1 MRRKANKTNI
11 LEGSISKGLFKLAL
25 PVVLTSLI
33 SIGYSLTDTWF
44 IGKYLGDKYVSAVA
58 AGAFFIN
65 FGMCFCNIPKIGAQV
80 LVAQSIGARKITT
93 ARKYVRT
100 ALYLCVAFGLMY
112 CAFVMIFHNYLI
124 KVIKVQDPVIVNAA
138 NQFLMISAAGFAFL
152 YLVITVSSIIN
163 AEGDTLGP
171 FIFNSVGL
179 LLNVLLDFIFIKYF
193 KMGVIGA
200 AAATVTAQAAAC
212 TGILCYLFRK
222 TSRFRKLRIWRLDPA
237 HYYRRIVKLGI
248 PNGVNQ
254 ALFSVFAII
263 LAGMIASINETA
275 LGVQRVG
282 IQFEAFSWNIS
293 IGLASAISAFV
304 GQNYGA
310 RNLERLKSGYFMG
323 LKCIVS
329 IGFVISAVFI
339 FGGKYLYGFFFEN
352 PETIAMGQDYLRI
365 LGFSQ
370 MFMCAE
376 ITTTGAFNGVGR
388 TLQPTVNSVATT
400 SLRIPLAYI
409 LTLLMGL
416 TGIWWSISGTSIL
429 KGIIS
434 VVWFLWTLR
443 KIKSSGEMLKELAA

>member
-1 MRRKANKTNI
+1 MRKKKNKTNI

-44 IGKYLGDKYVSAVA
+44 IGKYLGDEYVSAVA

-80 LVAQSIGARKITT
+80 LVAQSIGAKKITM

-100 ALYLCVAFGLMY
+100 ALYLCVGFGLLY
-112 CAFVMIFHNYLI
+112 CLFVLIFHNYMI
-124 KVIKVQDPVIVNAA
+124 KIIKVQNPLIVNSA
-138 NQFLMISAAGFAFL
+138 NQFLMISSLGFVFL

-171 FIFNSVGL
+171 FIFNSAGL
-179 LLNVLLDFIFIKYF
+179 LLNVLLDFIFIKYL
-193 KMGVIGA
+193 KWGVPGA
-200 AAATVTAQAAAC
+200 AIATVTAQIVAC
-212 TGILCYLFRK
+212 VSIMCYLFRK
-222 TSRFRKLRIWRLDPA
+222 SSRFRKLRIFKLDPVR
-237 HYYRRIVKLGI
+237 YYRRIVKLGI
-248 PNGVNQ
+248 PNGINQ
-254 ALFSVFAII
+254 ALFSVFAIV
-263 LAGMIASINETA
+263 LGGMIASINETA

-293 IGLASAISAFV
+293 IGLSSAISAFV

-310 RNLERLKSGYFMG
+310 RNLERLKAGYFTG
-323 LKCIVS
+323 LKWIVS
-329 IGFVISAVFI
+329 IGFLISAVFI

-370 MFMCAE
+370 LFMCAE

-388 TLQPTVNSVATT
+388 TLQPTINSVVVT

-409 LTLLMGL
+409 LAVLMGL
-416 TGIWWSISGTSIL
+416 SGIWWSISGTSIL

-434 VVWFLWTLR
+434 VVWFLWTLK
-443 KIKSSGEMLKELAA
+443 KIKNSGEMMRELKS

>member
-1 MRRKANKTNI
+1 MI
-11 LEGSISKGLFKLAL
+11 I
-25 PVVLTSLI
+25 
-33 SIGYSLTDTWF
+33 
-44 IGKYLGDKYVSAVA
+44 SAV
-58 AGAFFIN
+58 G
-65 FGMCFCNIPKIGAQV
+65 
-80 LVAQSIGARKITT
+80 
-93 ARKYVRT
+93 
-100 ALYLCVAFGLMY
+100 
-112 CAFVMIFHNYLI
+112 FV
-124 KVIKVQDPVIVNAA
+124 
-138 NQFLMISAAGFAFL
+138 FL

-171 FIFNSVGL
+171 FIFNSAGL
-179 LLNVLLDFIFIKYF
+179 LLNVLLDYIFIKYL

-200 AAATVTAQAAAC
+200 ATATVTAQAIAC
-212 TGILCYLFRK
+212 IGILCYLFRK
-222 TSRFRKLRIWRLDPA
+222 TSRFRKLRIWRLDPVR
-237 HYYRRIVKLGI
+237 YYKRIIKLGI
-248 PNGVNQ
+248 LNGINQ

-310 RNLERLKSGYFMG
+310 RNFERLKTGYFIG
-323 LKCIVS
+323 LKWIVS

-388 TLQPTVNSVATT
+388 TLQPTVNSVVVT

-409 LTLLMGL
+409 LTLIMGL

-429 KGIIS
+429 KGVIS
-434 VVWFLWTLR
+434 VTWFLWTLR
-443 KIKSSGEMLKELAA
+443 KIKNSGEMLEELAA

>member
-1 MRRKANKTNI
+1 M
-11 LEGSISKGLFKLAL
+11 
-25 PVVLTSLI
+25 
-33 SIGYSLTDTWF
+33 
-44 IGKYLGDKYVSAVA
+44 
-58 AGAFFIN
+58 
-65 FGMCFCNIPKIGAQV
+65 
-80 LVAQSIGARKITT
+80 
-93 ARKYVRT
+93 
-100 ALYLCVAFGLMY
+100 
-112 CAFVMIFHNYLI
+112 
-124 KVIKVQDPVIVNAA
+124 
-138 NQFLMISAAGFAFL
+138 
-152 YLVITVSSIIN
+152 
-163 AEGDTLGP
+163 
-171 FIFNSVGL
+171 
-179 LLNVLLDFIFIKYF
+179 
-193 KMGVIGA
+193 
-200 AAATVTAQAAAC
+200 
-212 TGILCYLFRK
+212 
-222 TSRFRKLRIWRLDPA
+222 
-237 HYYRRIVKLGI
+237 
-248 PNGVNQ
+248 
-254 ALFSVFAII
+254 FSVFAII

-310 RNLERLKSGYFMG
+310 RNFERLRTGYFIG
-323 LKCIVS
+323 LKWIVS

-388 TLQPTVNSVATT
+388 TLQPTVNSVVVT

-409 LTLLMGL
+409 LTLIMGL

-434 VVWFLWTLR
+434 VAWFLWTLR
-443 KIKSSGEMLKELAA
+443 KIKNSGEMLKELAA